1 MADVFH
7 KFQDVFYKI
16 LDAPD
21 KESGD
26 EIVMFEQMMTAD
38 FIGTLFNIKNADT
51 REIGDGIADAAMKD
65 RHSRFITELTEIKEA
80 KTRAVGNKIID
91 SLLVLMYEYDAIL
104 VLIRNAPTR
113 EEGNKIIEDC
123 LE

>member
-1 MADVFH
+1 MTNVFH
-7 KFQDVFYKI
+7 KFQDVFHKI

-21 KESGD
+21 LESG
-26 EIVMFEQMMTAD
+26 EELVKYEQMMTAD
-38 FIGTLFNIKNADT
+38 FIGTLFNIKNSDT
-51 REIGDGIADAAMKD
+51 RDIGDAVAETAMHG
-65 RHSRFITELTEIKEA
+65 RHSRFVTELTEIKNA
-80 KTRAVGNKIID
+80 KTRAIGNKIID

-113 EEGNKIIEDC
+113 DAANKIIEDC